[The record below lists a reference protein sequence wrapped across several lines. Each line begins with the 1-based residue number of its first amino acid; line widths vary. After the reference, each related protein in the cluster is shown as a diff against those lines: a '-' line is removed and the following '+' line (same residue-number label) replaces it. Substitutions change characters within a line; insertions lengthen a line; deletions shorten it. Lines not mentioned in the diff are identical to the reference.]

1 MPEVMRSRQWL
12 SEWLSLLLN
21 HLHVQHGGSFLLQP
35 IGLHVTYCVSHAPWA
50 RTFSDLIYAMAIPT
64 CRGPNRV
71 TVSVVYTSR
80 GMGHCVKDAC
90 CAPLLLG
97 LTSGLSSQ
105 ACCESQ
111 ARPAWKFLS

>member
-35 IGLHVTYCVSHAPWA
+35 IGLHVTYCASHAPWA

-80 GMGHCVKDAC
+80 EAAEIQCQRYGTLRERCMLRTSSAGTDFR
-90 CAPLLLG
+90 PLFTSLL
-97 LTSGLSSQ
+97 
-105 ACCESQ
+105 
-111 ARPAWKFLS
+111 